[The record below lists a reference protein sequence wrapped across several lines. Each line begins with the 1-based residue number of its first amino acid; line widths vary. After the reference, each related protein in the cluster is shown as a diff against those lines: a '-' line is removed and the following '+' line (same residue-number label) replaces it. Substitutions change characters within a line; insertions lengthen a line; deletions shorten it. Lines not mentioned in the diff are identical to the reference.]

1 MCSDRCRDISLLL
14 TLAVKVKDVSD
25 TKTIALAL
33 HDCRFPYKGA
43 STVTRSKFNDGSFNR
58 LPQTLQDE

>member
-14 TLAVKVKDVSD
+14 TLAVKVKDVGD

-43 STVTRSKFNDGSFNR
+43 DHHFLLHTYLYCNSFEVQR
-58 LPQTLQDE
+58 WFV